1 MRTAIEVVRMTTIS
15 RFSKAWEGYTLP
27 WINAARRSRTETRN
41 WRGGGFISS
50 GSDSLSRTRFHL
62 GYPPKS
68 AFLGGEMNE
77 ATGASSAA
85 RTRDGDPEFGAGGSV
100 PRQRRPDPF
109 EDETWRSLRW
119 MMLFLLSLLAV
130 SLDPLF
136 FYIPVIND
144 KETCVR
150 PDWKLGIIAIALRT
164 YADVVHTL
172 FWLLCYEDR
181 FRVPLKRLWICVVKK
196 CGCSCIREPNEGD
209 DGSVSGTLIREAREA
224 DAAFAI
230 KEKSSMDEKYEKS
243 NKLRGIEILSVLPLP
258 QVVTILIIV
267 RRGSPKFTDAVTLL
281 KFSVL
286 SQLILRALRVYPSYK
301 GATRH
306 SLLLLRGRVWV
317 GSALNLVLFVIS
329 GHAIGAFWYL
339 LSLGRS
345 MDCWKNACR
354 RHDGCHIASL
364 YCGGETIDKSFL
376 NATCPVDPSSDSPPF
391 NFGIYSD
398 ALESRIVSSSDFP
411 LKLGYCFWW
420 GLRNLSSLGQNL
432 STSPYLWEVCFAISI
447 SVIGLILFSLFIGNM
462 QMYLQSQT
470 DNDLKEMKEMM
481 EKKEKLKK
489 VRKSLV
495 KWTPF
500 SHLEKELRH
509 QIFLCDDPKWLE
521 TKDVDLKSTIQNI
534 SPELGMQIKLELC
547 FPQLS
552 KTLEQVDKR
561 SLEALCGRARPVVF
575 GENRSILHE
584 DTPLDKM
591 YIVVG
596 GDLFFHVKEDGST
609 PKSPPKCTDKFLG
622 EKLLHQV
629 LNGEQSSNSH
639 SIFPDKTIM
648 ARTKVEAFSI
658 TASDI
663 RRVRSQFRGRFYKR
677 EKEEWTNATLQKAI
691 SRFSQKRS
699 VNSPRQSAGSNN
711 TTAGAIK
718 SQAHHSGG
726 IEEGSCPQIKEDDS
740 LP

>member
-1 MRTAIEVVRMTTIS
+1 MSEATGDAS
-15 RFSKAWEGYTLP
+15 
-27 WINAARRSRTETRN
+27 AARR
-41 WRGGGFISS
+41 
-50 GSDSLSRTRFHL
+50 
-62 GYPPKS
+62 
-68 AFLGGEMNE
+68 
-77 ATGASSAA
+77 
-85 RTRDGDPEFGAGGSV
+85 RDGDLEFGAGGSV
-100 PRQRRPDPF
+100 PRRRRPEPF

-119 MMLFLLSLLAV
+119 IILFLLSLLAV
-130 SLDPLF
+130 TVDPLF

-150 PDWKLGIIAIALRT
+150 PDKMLGIIAIVLRT
-164 YADVVHTL
+164 YADVVHVL

-181 FRVPLKRLWICVVKK
+181 FRVPLKRLWICIVKK
-196 CGCSCIREPNEGD
+196 CGCIREPDEGD
-209 DGSVSGTLIREAREA
+209 DGSVSVTLIREAREA
-224 DAAFAI
+224 DAAFAA
-230 KEKSSMDEKYEKS
+230 KEKSSMDEKSKKS
-243 NKLRGIEILSVLPLP
+243 IKLRAIEVLSVLPLP

-267 RRGSPKFTDAVTLL
+267 RRGSPKFTDAVTWL

-345 MDCWKNACR
+345 MDCWKNACG
-354 RHDGCHIASL
+354 RHDGCHIGSL

-376 NATCPVDPSSDSPPF
+376 NATCPVDSSSDSSPF
-391 NFGIYSD
+391 HFGIYSD
-398 ALESRIVSSSDFP
+398 ALKSHIVSSSDFP

-481 EKKEKLKK
+481 EKREKMKK
-489 VRKSLV
+489 VQKSLL
-495 KWTPF
+495 KWKPF
-500 SHLEKELRH
+500 KRLEKELRKR
-509 QIFLCDDPKWLE
+509 IFLCDDPKWLE
-521 TKDVDLKSTIQNI
+521 TKVVDLKSTIQNI
-534 SPELGMQIKLELC
+534 SPELGMLIKSELC
-547 FPQLS
+547 FPLLT
-552 KTLEQVDKR
+552 KIAALKEVDK
-561 SLEALCGRARPVVF
+561 SPLEALCGRARPVVF
-575 GENRSILHE
+575 EEKTPILHE
-584 DTPLDKM
+584 DIPLDKM

-596 GDLFFHVKEDGST
+596 GDLCEEDGST
-609 PKSPPKCTDKFLG
+609 PKSHPKFADTFLG
-622 EKLLHQV
+622 EKLLSQV
-629 LNGEQSSNSH
+629 LNSEHSSNSH
-639 SIFPDKTIM
+639 SIFPDKRIV

-658 TASDI
+658 MASDI
-663 RRVRSQFRGRFYKR
+663 RTVRSKFQGRFYKR
-677 EKEEWTNATLQKAI
+677 EKEKWTNTTLQNAV
-691 SRFSQKRS
+691 SRFSQRRS
-699 VNSPRQSAGSNN
+699 VNSPRQPAESNN
-711 TTAGAIK
+711 TDAVATK
-718 SQAHHSGG
+718 SPLHHSNG
-726 IEEGSCPQIKEDDS
+726 IEGGSCPQIKEDDS

>member
-15 RFSKAWEGYTLP
+15 RFSKAWE
-27 WINAARRSRTETRN
+27 
-41 WRGGGFISS
+41 

-164 YADVVHTL
+164 
-172 FWLLCYEDR
+172 
-181 FRVPLKRLWICVVKK
+181 
-196 CGCSCIREPNEGD
+196 EPNEGD